1 MRGDVVDYK
10 RMYQREV
17 KRNEQLRKVVDKQR
31 EEIDNYFNYI
41 QKQTIVIQLLKDRIK
56 ELKGLK
62 WKI

>member
-1 MRGDVVDYK
+1 MRGDVVDYE

-31 EEIDNYFNYI
+31 EEIDNYFSYI

-62 WKI
+62 

>member
-31 EEIDNYFNYI
+31 EEIDNHFNYI

-62 WKI
+62 

>member
-1 MRGDVVDYK
+1 MDYK

-31 EEIDNYFNYI
+31 EEIDNHFNYI

-62 WKI
+62 

>member
-31 EEIDNYFNYI
+31 EEIDNHFNYI